1 MSKKGLFWG
10 IAVAVIVLD
19 RVTKVL
25 APGLPA
31 DGVVLIPGVIGLRY
45 AENRGIAFSLLSG
58 HPRLLGILSLLLI
71 AAGYVWLRKKDF
83 GIFPMVGLA
92 LMAGGAAGNMADRL
106 ITGYVPDM
114 IETLFVRFP
123 IFNLADSCL
132 TIGCVDRLC
141 DADHQPVVPAEGL
154 GEPLTTASGGF
165 FVRGEVR
172 RNKRSPRCGDASIE
186 PAVRRGV
193 VMV

>member
-1 MSKKGLFWG
+1 MKKIKLWPWA
-10 IAVAVIVLD
+10 IAAGVFALD
-19 RVTKVL
+19 RIAKIL
-25 APGLPA
+25 AVNIPEEGT
-31 DGVVLIPGVIGLRY
+31 VLIPGVVGLRY
-45 AENRGIAFSLLSG
+45 TENRGIAFSLLSG
-58 HPRLLGILSLLLI
+58 QPWLLGILSLLLI

-132 TIGCVDRLC
+132 TIGCVMLIISLLFRQKDWANL
-141 DADHQPVVPAEGL
+141 
-154 GEPLTTASGGF
+154 
-165 FVRGEVR
+165 
-172 RNKRSPRCGDASIE
+172 
-186 PAVRRGV
+186 
-193 VMV
+193 

>member
-1 MSKKGLFWG
+1 MSKKGLFW
-10 IAVAVIVLD
+10 
-19 RVTKVL
+19 
-25 APGLPA
+25 
-31 DGVVLIPGVIGLRY
+31 
-45 AENRGIAFSLLSG
+45 GIAFSLLSG

-132 TIGCVDRLC
+132 TIGCVMLIISLLFRQKDWANL
-141 DADHQPVVPAEGL
+141 
-154 GEPLTTASGGF
+154 
-165 FVRGEVR
+165 
-172 RNKRSPRCGDASIE
+172 
-186 PAVRRGV
+186 
-193 VMV
+193 

>member
-1 MSKKGLFWG
+1 MIDLNLKRKEQPKGWEPEE
-10 IAVAVIVLD
+10 IAVAVIALD

-45 AENRGIAFSLLSG
+45 AENQGIAFSLLSG

-83 GIFPMVGLA
+83 GTFPMIGLA

-106 ITGYVPDM
+106 ISGYVPDM

-132 TIGCVDRLC
+132 TVGCVMLIISLLFRPKDWEKL
-141 DADHQPVVPAEGL
+141 
-154 GEPLTTASGGF
+154 
-165 FVRGEVR
+165 
-172 RNKRSPRCGDASIE
+172 
-186 PAVRRGV
+186 
-193 VMV
+193 

>member
-19 RVTKVL
+19 RVIKML

-45 AENRGIAFSLLSG
+45 AENRGIAFSLLNG
-58 HPRLLGILSLLLI
+58 YPRLLGILSLLLI

-132 TIGCVDRLC
+132 TIGCVMLIISLLFRPKDW
-141 DADHQPVVPAEGL
+141 
-154 GEPLTTASGGF
+154 ASL
-165 FVRGEVR
+165 
-172 RNKRSPRCGDASIE
+172 
-186 PAVRRGV
+186 
-193 VMV
+193 